1 MQHPRLVI
9 SRNAGAGLGP
19 FRSASRRAGTGGNL
33 LRPHGNRLRLCV
45 LLAAALC
52 AARFFSWLASPT
64 ATRDWAGNNV
74 QKPPVT
80 ASQLN
85 NEQPQVARK
94 EATVWPS
101 PPPVRAPQAVQSP
114 PPSPPLSP
122 PPVPPPAPTAVTQP
136 PGCRTC
142 AVASH
147 LVFNSHAVKLFTT
160 IDARPKRGL
169 FVRPEHASVCG
180 FCAALRTADAA
191 APLHAHSR

>member
-9 SRNAGAGLGP
+9 SRAPGVGLGP
-19 FRSASRRAGTGGNL
+19 VRSASRRTGTGGNL

-64 ATRDWAGNNV
+64 ATRDWAETSA
-74 QKPPVT
+74 QRPPATSSRLSEKPH
-80 ASQLN
+80 
-85 NEQPQVARK
+85 ARPK
-94 EATVWPS
+94 EDTVWPS
-101 PPPVRAPQAVQSP
+101 PPPVRAPQAVVSP

-122 PPVPPPAPTAVTQP
+122 PPETPPAPTAATQP

-142 AVASH
+142 AVANH

-169 FVRPEHASVCG
+169 FVR
-180 FCAALRTADAA
+180 
-191 APLHAHSR
+191 